1 MVWREFT
8 SECNEFNICKWSK
21 EQLKMT
27 GGYTNMDIDW
37 RSWHLFLAIAEC
49 GSLNKAAQSL
59 SSSQPTLSRQL
70 LLLEKQLGRTLFDR
84 STRGLVLTEFGQTLL
99 EESRNMAASADKL
112 QRLVQGQDI
121 SLSGTVRLSVNEM
134 VAQYYLP
141 SILPEFLNLYPRLQ
155 VQVVVTNQITSLD
168 KRDADIAIRMVRP
181 QQQDLVM
188 KHLCDIELGAYAS
201 DCYLKTAGC
210 PTTPEEFSQHRLLGF
225 DRDTQLEEGA
235 AALGWSIKNEEL
247 YFRTDNMP
255 LMIELASNGGGIV
268 FTHSEV
274 AEKVKLIPIDCGIE
288 IPPLPVYLT
297 CHRDV
302 QHNQKIRSLMD
313 FLADNL
319 FKPWLKR

>member
-1 MVWREFT
+1 
-8 SECNEFNICKWSK
+8 
-21 EQLKMT
+21 
-27 GGYTNMDIDW
+27 MDIDW

-49 GSLNKAAQSL
+49 GSLSKAAHVL

-70 LLLEKQLGRTLFDR
+70 FLLEQQLGRILFDR
-84 STRGLVLTEFGQTLL
+84 STKGLVLTDFGQTLL

-134 VAQYYLP
+134 IAQYYLP
-141 SILPEFLNLYPRLQ
+141 SILPEFLNLYPKLQ

-181 QQQDLVM
+181 QQQDLIM
-188 KHLCDIELGAYAS
+188 KHLYDIKLGAYAS
-201 DCYLKTAGC
+201 DSYLKTAGV
-210 PTTPEEFSQHRLLGF
+210 PVTPEAFFQHRLLGF

-235 AALGWSIKNEEL
+235 TALGWDIKNEEL

-255 LMIELASNGGGIV
+255 LMVELARNGGGIV
-268 FTHSEV
+268 FTHAEV
-274 AEKVKLIPIDCGIE
+274 AEKVKLTPIDCGIV

-302 QHNQKIRSLMD
+302 QHNQKIRTLMD
-313 FLADNL
+313 YLIANL
-319 FKPWLKR
+319 FR